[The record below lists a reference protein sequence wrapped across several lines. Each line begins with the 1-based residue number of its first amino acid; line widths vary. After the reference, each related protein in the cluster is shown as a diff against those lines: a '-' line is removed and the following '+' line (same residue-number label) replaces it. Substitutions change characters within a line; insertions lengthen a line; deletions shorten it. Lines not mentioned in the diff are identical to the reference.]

1 MTLTVPAPEIDDEQ
15 LIAESVQKYA
25 RALESKDLEQVRAVY
40 PRITGSEEDGWAAAW
55 RTMRDLRVT
64 LRIDQLD
71 VAGSTATLGV
81 SGSYAYQDGGEQNLD
96 VVVRITMEKRA
107 GEWLVMSVR

>member
-1 MTLTVPAPEIDDEQ
+1 
-15 LIAESVQKYA
+15 
-25 RALESKDLEQVRAVY
+25 
-40 PRITGSEEDGWAAAW
+40 
-55 RTMRDLRVT
+55 MRDLRVT